1 MTNEGQRTTIEPED
15 WPLEETTGDE
25 NSTGLRSDTGV
36 GAQEP
41 RAENFEPAGSGN
53 EGGRGE
59 LGTTTAGERGTDQGP
74 R

>member
-1 MTNEGQRTTIEPED
+1 MTNEGQRTTIQPED
-15 WPLEETTGDE
+15 WPLEESTADE
-25 NSTGLRSDTGV
+25 NSTGLRSDV
-36 GAQEP
+36 GISGDEP
-41 RAENFEPAGSGN
+41 RAEDFEPTLAGS